1 MLSFLLFLVA
11 LVLSLPRNDAFY
23 VTRAPSLRQPQ
34 RLLSVVTTKNKNNNN
49 YNIPKDYGQQQ
60 TLFAVMDNSYDNN
73 NVGDNDDGG
82 RDDEDGSI
90 DYERYKAALEHN
102 VRRTDVRIF
111 LTQRAI
117 QSFINLLITCRDPH
131 TVRWLEVR

>member
-1 MLSFLLFLVA
+1 MLSFVLFLVA
-11 LVLSLPRNDAFY
+11 VVLSLPRNDAFY
-23 VTRAPSLRQPQ
+23 ITKAPSLRQPQ
-34 RLLSVVTTKNKNNNN
+34 RLLSIITTN
-49 YNIPKDYGQQQ
+49 NIPKDYGQQQ
-60 TLFAVMDNSYDNN
+60 TFIKALFAVMDNSYDNN
-73 NVGDNDDGG
+73 NVGDNDDDGK
-82 RDDEDGSI
+82 DEGDGSI

>member
-1 MLSFLLFLVA
+1 MLQLVLFIAV
-11 LVLSLPRNDAFY
+11 LVLSLAGNDAFS
-23 VTRAPSLRQPQ
+23 VTSSSPIPLRQQ
-34 RLLSVVTTKNKNNNN
+34 TAIINNE
-49 YNIPKDYGQQQ
+49 DYGHKQPIL
-60 TLFAVMDNSYDNN
+60 TALFAVLDNSYDGSNN
-73 NVGDNDDGG
+73 NYGDDGNENEG
-82 RDDEDGSI
+82 EGSM

-131 TVRWLEVR
+131 TVRWLEVRMSRETL